1 MLQSLCL
8 THGMWRFDA
17 CFGYDRI
24 PHGIGSRR
32 RYVHDVSDGIVRA
45 TYSFA
50 TAIRV
55 GARYFWV
62 GVVHDEEDEYE
73 AYKAAQGKV
82 HEKAARAMM
91 EVVKAHGGLY
101 NKAAQYMSTQNHA
114 MPAEF
119 VSVLSEAQ
127 DKARSREFREIER
140 AIKAE
145 LGDDALGKKFVW
157 FDPKPVAAASLA
169 QVHRAVDSQGRECAV
184 KVQYPGIDL
193 QIMADVNTFR
203 ALLQAL
209 EWVFDGFK
217 MSWMLPQFKENLN
230 WELDFAQDGRNGTRC
245 GALLA
250 HGAST
255 GTAGRV
261 AVPQVHWDLT
271 TNKLLT
277 MEWVS
282 GAKATDK
289 ATLQALGIA
298 PADVASLVSRA
309 FADMSLVHGLVHI
322 DPHPGNLLVRRK
334 PGAKAL
340 PADVQALLKTF
351 PSEQDVKAMLKHTG
365 GNVAGMSFDDWA
377 ATRSGTAAAAGSTAS
392 DRQTTTH
399 ASGAFGDDEFELEE
413 LADTLPE
420 GASLAERV
428 QHAARHAKRT
438 ALNHVR
444 RTLQANAQYIDD
456 AQYHWDASKATAK
469 RTAQALAAVPLLC
482 VMLPSV
488 AAFGA
493 IKAAVPASVSKPVKA
508 SMRSA
513 STSVQDAAA
522 AVLTAVRDGYEGLVG
537 GAEARKE
544 REASAAQAA
553 AAGTSSGGGVAGGG
567 EDTLATLRASTEAPA
582 ESFEED
588 GGGAVAVQSKLPP
601 NSDWQLVLL
610 DHGMYRRLDPG
621 FRMANTA
628 LWKALATRDA
638 ALGTAAIIDMGIAA
652 TEAAK
657 YFEIMCLLL
666 TYRPSSASLGGRMT
680 TSERAATRARFEK
693 GGDLHMSGPE
703 AVNDFIKSLPVDML
717 FTLRNTAIV
726 RGVNRALGGTTLS
739 RIQSMVEAIGDGYN
753 VEHCTV
759 DTDALPEGQNAAG
772 AYDANG
778 YKYLTAA
785 DISVLSA
792 VHAGEQLS
800 DTSAAAAAA
809 SGAEAAMVPVQYPVA
824 SINLATDTEMALL
837 RAAGALP
844 AGAVR
849 TSKVQGLVRAV
860 QERLAAE
867 GVEVTQEVKDVLDT
881 AGASSMPAWL
891 DSLVFGWYVWLF
903 SRVLGLGGGSGGH
916 SGGAGSEVAAPAVA
930 AESTSAAA
938 VAAATAPPPSAAEQA
953 ALAAPEQLAAAN
965 RATAAAMAEER
976 EREAKADAKKDDVY
990 EKDFG

>member
-1 MLQSLCL
+1 MRVSALLEFRTLC
-8 THGMWRFDA
+8 
-17 CFGYDRI
+17 
-24 PHGIGSRR
+24 R

-45 TYSFA
+45 TYSFS

-55 GARYFWV
+55 GARYFWI
-62 GVVHDEEDEYE
+62 GIVHDEEEQYE
-73 AYKAAQGKV
+73 AYKAAQAKV
-82 HEKAARAMM
+82 HERAARAMM
-91 EVVKAHGGLY
+91 DVVKAHGGLY
-101 NKAAQYMSTQNHA
+101 NKAAQYMSTQNHV

-119 VSVLSEAQ
+119 VAVLSEAQ
-127 DKARSREFREIER
+127 DKARSRDFRDIER
-140 AIKAE
+140 AVKSE
-145 LGDDALGKKFVW
+145 LGDAVFGGKFVW

-169 QVHRAVDSQGRECAV
+169 QVHRAVDISGRQCAV

-250 HGAST
+250 HGASS

-261 AVPQVHWDLT
+261 VVPQVHWDLT
-271 TNKLLT
+271 TNRLLT

-289 ATLQALGIA
+289 GTLHALGIA

-334 PGAKAL
+334 PGAKPL
-340 PADVQALLKTF
+340 PAEVQALLKTF
-351 PSEQDVKAMLKHTG
+351 PSESDVRAMLQQTG
-365 GNVAGMSFDDWA
+365 GDVAGISYDEWSSRA
-377 ATRSGTAAAAGSTAS
+377 SSGSSGGSGQSKPVAAG
-392 DRQTTTH
+392 
-399 ASGAFGDDEFELEE
+399 GWLEGDFELEE
-413 LADTLPE
+413 LADTLEE
-420 GASLAERV
+420 GAALRDRL
-428 QHAARHAKRT
+428 QHATRHARRA

-444 RTLQANAQYIDD
+444 TTLLANKQHIDD
-456 AQYHWDASKATAK
+456 VQYHWDAAKATAK
-469 RTAQALAAVPLLC
+469 RTAQALLAVPLLC

-493 IKAAVPASVSKPVKA
+493 VKAAIPTSVSKPVKA
-508 SMRSA
+508 SLRSA
-513 STSVQDAAA
+513 SQSVSDAAA
-522 AVLTAVRDGYEGLVG
+522 AALTTARDGYESLVG
-537 GAEARKE
+537 GAEARQA
-544 REASAAQAA
+544 REASAAVTATDASQASGS
-553 AAGTSSGGGVAGGG
+553 AG
-567 EDTLATLRASTEAPA
+567 DTLASLRAGTEVPVD
-582 ESFEED
+582 SFD
-588 GGGAVAVQSKLPP
+588 GDDSALAAAVKRKLSP
-601 NSDWQLVLL
+601 NKDWQLVLL

-638 ALGTAAIIDMGIAA
+638 ALGTASIIDMGIPAA
-652 TEAAK
+652 EAAK

-693 GGDLHMSGPE
+693 GGDLHLSGPE

-753 VEHCTV
+753 VDHCTV
-759 DTDALPEGQNAAG
+759 DASALDATSTKD
-772 AYDANG
+772 AYDGNG
-778 YKYLTAA
+778 YKYLTSS

-792 VHAGEQLS
+792 VHAGSALS
-800 DTSAAAAAA
+800 KTSAATA
-809 SGAEAAMVPVQYPVA
+809 SGAGLQHDMVPVRYPVA

-837 RAAGALP
+837 HAAGALP
-844 AGAVR
+844 AAAVR
-849 TSKVQGLVRAV
+849 TTKVQGLVRAV
-860 QERLAAE
+860 QARLAAE
-867 GVEVTQEVKDVLDT
+867 GTEVTKEVQEVLDS
-881 AGASSMPAWL
+881 AQKSSMPAWL

-903 SRVLGLGGGSGGH
+903 SSVLGMSGSGQDEPDGDIP
-916 SGGAGSEVAAPAVA
+916 AAPVK
-930 AESTSAAA
+930 
-938 VAAATAPPPSAAEQA
+938 PSAAQARVHAEPSSAELA
-953 ALAAPEQLAAAN
+953 ALAAPQQLAAAN
-965 RATAAAMAEER
+965 RASAAAMHKER
-976 EREAKADAKKDDVY
+976 EREAKAAVKKDDLY